1 MPKFIHN
8 PKLQKLVGG
17 GFLERLYLN
26 AISRVQLFFLRLHKD
41 PADVRL
47 IKKVRRERQSLQF
60 AYEAYMV
67 HSFGKAYSRLP
78 GAMAEVGVFQGAS
91 AKLLCEVKGDAEL
104 HLFDTFGGLPQ
115 STSADRG
122 VHREK
127 QYLCSLESVQQYLKN
142 YKNVFFYPG
151 LFPESAKSL
160 PQRRFSFVH
169 LDVDLYEST
178 LAGLEYFY
186 PRLIPGGII
195 LSHDYSILAGVKKA
209 FEDFLRDKPERP
221 VQFPSTQCLLIKL
234 V

>member
-1 MPKFIHN
+1 MAKFTHN
-8 PKLQKLVGG
+8 PRLQKLVGG
-17 GFLERLYLN
+17 GFLERFYLN
-26 AISRVQLFFLRLHKD
+26 TLSRVQIFFLGLHKD

-47 IKKVRRERQSLQF
+47 IKTVRRQRQSLQF
-60 AYEAYMV
+60 AYEAYTV
-67 HSFGKAYSRLP
+67 YSFAKAYGHLT

-91 AKLLCEVKGDAEL
+91 AKLLCEAKGDNEL

-115 STSADRG
+115 SSTADKG

-127 QYLCSLESVQQYLKN
+127 QYLCSLESVQRYLEA

-151 LFPESAKSL
+151 LFPESAKTM
-160 PQRRFSFVH
+160 PERRFSFVH

-186 PRLIPGGII
+186 PRLIPGGVI

-221 VQFPSTQCLLIKL
+221 VQFPSTQCALIKL
-234 V
+234 G